1 MFVAALTA
9 LCAVLYFTDASAGTT
24 TAAVKAQKPQTYL
37 GMTIRQWHRRA
48 VWRTVQRN
56 RARGEVSEAEQALR
70 SFRRA
75 ASESPYGSHPH
86 EINMLCI
93 HSGEGS
99 WSDPNAPYWGG
110 MQMDMSFQRAYGPEF
125 LRAYGTADNWPVS
138 VQIAVSIRAM
148 LSGRGYYPWPT
159 TGRACGLIG

>member
-1 MFVAALTA
+1 LLFLVALTA
-9 LCAVLYFTDASAGTT
+9 LCAVLYFTDTSAGKT
-24 TAAVKAQKPQTYL
+24 TAAVEAQKPQTYL

-56 RARGEVSEAEQALR
+56 RARSNVAKMRVMLDQEIRVV
-70 SFRRA
+70 
-75 ASESPYGSHPH
+75 GSHPH
-86 EINMLCI
+86 EEAMLCI

-99 WSDPNAPYWGG
+99 WTDPNAPYWGG

-148 LSGRGYYPWPT
+148 LSGRGYYPWPNT
-159 TGRACGLIG
+159 ARDCNLIG